1 MTDHTNKIEQLQRAL
16 LQTSNLRNLSRSTSG
31 HKKQETG
38 LANSSRST
46 KYQSAKIIE
55 CTQNVVELR
64 KLINNWNKL
73 EKAKKASLNRLQHE
87 RWALEEEY
95 SRLLGERE
103 ESDLQ
108 ESFQFE
114 PGFRF
119 KANGDIKKP
128 TKKEVTKVVEYIKN
142 WNAVKKGVKKD
153 NSGME
158 CRGSNASIPAGVD
171 PIVGVASENSKPY
184 FGSKSRQESKTITED
199 RLSRDNDTILGTM
212 NVTKAIEETEKVIKE
227 LKSTE
232 KMSRAKGTYSQGSGS
247 FLRALSKEN
256 QYSGGPDAVR
266 SHCEMNKALACL
278 NKRQVNHKRKGFK
291 DNCAACEFKL
301 SSHKDDSLDK
311 KLEQLKR
318 PLKKWKSVWI
328 NPSNGMPLFC
338 GKQFHLMM
346 VHN

>member
-1 MTDHTNKIEQLQRAL
+1 MTDYTNKIEQLQKAL
-16 LQTSNLRNLSRSTSG
+16 HQTSNLRNLSRSTSG
-31 HKKQETG
+31 HKKQKRSG
-38 LANSSRST
+38 LDSSRST

-87 RWALEEEY
+87 RWALEDEY
-95 SRLLGERE
+95 SRLLGERGG
-103 ESDLQ
+103 SDLQ
-108 ESFQFE
+108 ESFQYE

-119 KANGDIKKP
+119 KANGDIKTPK
-128 TKKEVTKVVEYIKN
+128 KKEVTKVVEYIKN
-142 WNAVKKGVKKD
+142 WNAVKKGIKND
-153 NSGME
+153 NSHME
-158 CRGSNASIPAGVD
+158 CQGNNTSAPAGVD

-184 FGSKSRQESKTITED
+184 FESKPSKKMTED
-199 RLSRDNDTILGTM
+199 RPLRDDDTILGTM
-212 NVTKAIEETEKVIKE
+212 NVTKAIEETEKVLKE
-227 LKSTE
+227 LHLAK
-232 KMSRAKGTYSQGSGS
+232 KMSREQGSYSQGSGT

-318 PLKKWKSVWI
+318 PLKKWESVWI
-328 NPSNGMPLFC
+328 NPSNGVPLSC
-338 GKQFHLMM
+338 GKQFNFLS
-346 VHN
+346 VHS